1 MQLRQAYAD
10 VLLLLRSKKGLKQ
23 LDLATKLDASYI
35 SRLERG
41 HSSVTLEA
49 SESIAEMLELQPV
62 SLLLLAYAVK
72 LGTTPRELLAQ
83 VSLELDRSAYMD
95 ADLAHEL
102 SAPIHPQI
110 AKGIETTRAILAL
123 KAQGVSQAEAAR
135 RLGISTSTIGR
146 HWNRKAD

>member
-23 LDLATKLDASYI
+23 LDLATKL
-35 SRLERG
+35 
-41 HSSVTLEA
+41 SSVTLEA